1 MEEKPEVIYA
11 LLVEYLKGHI
21 TPMELADAAWE
32 TSEDELRKEMVAI
45 ANQKSGLSADEILA
59 MDISDWRPLLSEE
72 ERKKYIG
79 YLEKLS
85 MDHLPKHERAVRA
98 VVVSQDPEN
107 FMMAGSE
114 THLPAFTTDS
124 TKRTMMTHLDR
135 WLTARE
141 KAAVTGFPVHE
152 DILGLKLEKYL
163 KSPSFVYVCVCAW
176 IYSICFANKS
186 LFHSPSLKLW
196 HLLCY
201 PTCVS

>member
-1 MEEKPEVIYA
+1 MQQFHVSAPNGRRYDIFILEELVSMEEKPEVIYA

-152 DILGLKLEKYL
+152 DILGQTGKVSEK
-163 KSPSFVYVCVCAW
+163 S
-176 IYSICFANKS
+176 
-186 LFHSPSLKLW
+186 
-196 HLLCY
+196 
-201 PTCVS
+201 